1 MSFLSEYWGTL
12 QHLSMCFVV
21 SWVGC
26 LSLMKFPQWFSF
38 GLPSKSLEHLE
49 LRTFSTDAMFFVVA
63 LSPIVHSFVHGR
75 RISVLFGVPVNKLC
89 YAFFEG
95 DFRVES

>member
-1 MSFLSEYWGTL
+1 M
-12 QHLSMCFVV
+12 V

-26 LSLMKFPQWFSF
+26 LSLRKFPQWFSF

-63 LSPIVHSFVHGR
+63 FSPVVHLFVRGQ
-75 RISVLFGVPVNKLC
+75 RIFVLFGVPVDKLC
-89 YAFFEG
+89 
-95 DFRVES
+95 